1 MRSSDEQTTN
11 RREGKVVTAPRHPC
25 KRIPTISPKDIVQP
39 QDAQR
44 ADDSLSLM
52 ASSAKDVF
60 TTSRRYSDTV
70 QKDKDYPKYLGR
82 IDSIIDKWNQ
92 KMVQFDDEHDRIK
105 D

>member
-1 MRSSDEQTTN
+1 
-11 RREGKVVTAPRHPC
+11 
-25 KRIPTISPKDIVQP
+25 
-39 QDAQR
+39 
-44 ADDSLSLM
+44 M

-60 TTSRRYSDTV
+60 TTSRRYSDTL